1 MKGHVLIGLAVAI
14 AVAGAIAIG
23 VEVAMAGIDK
33 AAGLAGVIVGF
44 CELAA
49 LVLGVAG
56 FMASRRG
63 ESRGED
69 ERQRGGEAEAA
80 ATAPVTPAPCSP
92 AEGPAS
98 QGKYVVDIREA
109 SGVQVGD
116 NNVQRNEF
124 G

>member
-1 MKGHVLIGLAVAI
+1 MKGRVLIGLAVTI

-23 VEVAMAGIDK
+23 VDVAVAGIDK
-33 AAGLAGVIVGF
+33 AAGLAGVVVGL

-56 FMASRRG
+56 FMADRRG
-63 ESRGED
+63 ESRGETD
-69 ERQRGGEAEAA
+69 RQVSGDAA
-80 ATAPVTPAPCSP
+80 AVAAAPRAPASVSQ
-92 AEGPAS
+92 ADGPAVH
-98 QGKYVVDIREA
+98 GKYVVDVRDA
-109 SGVQVGD
+109 SGVQIGD